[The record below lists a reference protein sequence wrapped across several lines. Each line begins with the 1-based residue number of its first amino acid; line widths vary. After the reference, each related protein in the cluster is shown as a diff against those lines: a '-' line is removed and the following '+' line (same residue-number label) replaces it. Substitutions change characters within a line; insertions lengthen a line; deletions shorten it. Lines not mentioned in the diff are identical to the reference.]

1 MQEITI
7 DQVREKARSWQA
19 KGEKWHFHV
28 LFPDCIFNTQSNQYA
43 LVLENRT
50 RDQTFAVYSDNGFAK
65 LSQELLK
72 LLYGDNILDKTR
84 LVPRAI
90 SETPS
95 RPILKR
101 CEALIRDNIPWHH
114 HMLFPDCI
122 YNQHRGKWNLVLESG
137 GESQIINE
145 LYDEEPREDFQQM
158 EIAYFEEIDP
168 TF

>member
-7 DQVREKARSWQA
+7 DQAREKAKNWHA
-19 KGEKWHFHV
+19 NGEKWHFHV
-28 LFPDCIFNTQSNQYA
+28 LFPHCVFNTQNSQYA

-50 RDQTFAVYSDNGFAK
+50 TDQTFAVYSDNGFANI
-65 LSQELLK
+65 SQELHK

-84 LVPRAI
+84 LVPEALRDT
-90 SETPS
+90 SS
-95 RPILKR
+95 KPILKR

-114 HMLFPDCI
+114 HMHFPDCI
-122 YNQHRGKWNLVLESG
+122 YNPHRGKWNIVLESK
-137 GESQIINE
+137 GESQFINE
-145 LYDEEPREDFQQM
+145 LYDEEPREDFQRM